1 MKELSRTI
9 IILLVALGLS
19 LQLYGQAERKALQ
32 SIKKAKWEKAYY
44 HLTRGRYYD
53 SLKVVAPFAWMA
65 YYSSLTNPESNLDS
79 ANAYARR
86 TFRSYAGSTPREK
99 EKLKRLG
106 IDTLVISKYI
116 HNIDSSGF
124 SRAKQINTTESFQH
138 FINSFPGASQQPL
151 AMKLRDESAFREA
164 AAIHSYQAYH
174 QYILK
179 YPKADR
185 VKEATGIYE
194 RLLFE
199 SVTSDG
205 NLSSYERFIVEYPGT
220 SYQLQAERN
229 IFEILTASG
238 SVEHLTDF
246 IISHPSNH
254 YCTVARNIL
263 FHLIPEDRR
272 FEKFPKELLND
283 SLKHIPLD
291 SGYLVPYLHGSKF
304 GFMDKTGVPVIA
316 AELDELN
323 DSYLCGDISDDVLV
337 LRDSIVAHN
346 GAVILKEHVDAIDYL
361 GYGFLL
367 ARRDSCQFIFH
378 KSGFRIG
385 GNCIDDGIMLE
396 GNLLAIEKGG
406 LWGLYALNGKQLLP
420 HEWDEISIT
429 NDVLFLKS
437 KEKYMLLGVP
447 SVYESGHRKPPY
459 RAVVADDAGAWS
471 SNQIWVRKDS
481 IQMVLTRTLD
491 TLFYAAGK
499 SLRPAYFGFTVHT
512 REGVY
517 CVNDEGE
524 SSGPFEQILI
534 HSRQLAV
541 RSNDSWRLY
550 DPYSSGYG
558 GPAYDSISFLG
569 PHTLGF
575 RGDSVVIHF
584 PNKKKLGLKYPVQVS
599 LLPAKDSISYI
610 MVSKGVNATVYSSI
624 GNKLF
629 AGPFNRLQ
637 YLTNDIFM
645 FFRNDKVGLAN
656 MSGKIIFPATMDAI
670 ASAGGRHVSLLKDG
684 RFGLFDASNGKR
696 INPQYSK
703 NLGHYNSKYLTA
715 FKDGRYGFIS
725 WDNKPAGKFEF
736 QEIRY
741 WNDTTALVKKDLQWM
756 IYEIKTGNVLQDKIR
771 SFRLIRD
778 DDEKLAIIQVEHS
791 YGVIH
796 NKRGMIIP
804 LSYSDIVNV
813 GSPYEPLY
821 FAEKH
826 VEEASVFV
834 VIYYTAAGK
843 MVRKEVYDQDDYDRI
858 YCPNN

>member
-1 MKELSRTI
+1 MSRTI
-9 IILLVALGLS
+9 IILLVALGSS

-65 YYSSLTNPESNLDS
+65 YYSSLTNPEFNLDS

-86 TFRSYAGSTPREK
+86 TLRSYGASTPREK
-99 EKLKRLG
+99 EKLKRLE
-106 IDTLVISKYI
+106 IDSLVISKYI

-124 SRAKQINTTESFQH
+124 SRAKQINSTESLQH
-138 FINSFPGASQQPL
+138 FINSFPGALQQPL
-151 AMKLRDESAFREA
+151 AMRLRDESAFQEA
-164 AAIHSYQAYH
+164 VAIHSYQAY
-174 QYILK
+174 QEYMLK
-179 YPKADR
+179 YPQAHR

-199 SVTSDG
+199 SITSDG
-205 NLSSYERFIVEYPGT
+205 NLSSYERFIAEHPGT

-254 YCTVARNIL
+254 YSTVARNIL
-263 FHLIPEDRR
+263 FHLIPEDQR
-272 FEKFPKELLND
+272 FGKFPKELLND
-283 SLKHIPLD
+283 SLKNVPLD

-304 GFMDKTGVPVIA
+304 GFMDKTGSPVIA

-337 LRDSIVAHN
+337 LRDSVVAHN
-346 GAVILKEHVDAIDYL
+346 GAVILKERVDATDYL
-361 GYGFLL
+361 GHGFLL
-367 ARRDSCQFIFH
+367 GRRDSCQFIFH

-385 GNCIDDGIMLE
+385 GNCVDDATMLE
-396 GNLLAIEKGG
+396 SNLLAIRKDL
-406 LWGLYALNGKQLLP
+406 LWGLYALNGKQLLA
-420 HEWDEISIT
+420 HEWDEISVT

-437 KEKYMLLGVP
+437 KEKYTLLGVS
-447 SVYESGHRKPPY
+447 SVYHPAAKRKPY
-459 RAVVADDAGAWS
+459 LAVVADDASVWS
-471 SNQIWVRKDS
+471 SNQIWVKKDS
-481 IQMVLTRTLD
+481 IQMVVTRTLD
-491 TLFYAAGK
+491 TLFYTTGK
-499 SLRPAYFGFTVHT
+499 SLRRAYFGFTVHSP
-512 REGVY
+512 EGVY
-517 CVNDEGE
+517 CVNNHRE

-534 HSRQLAV
+534 HNRQLAV
-541 RSNDSWRLY
+541 RSKDSWRLY
-550 DPYSSGYG
+550 DPYSSAYG

-569 PHTLGF
+569 QYTLGF
-575 RGDSVVIHF
+575 RGDSLVIHF
-584 PNKKKLGLKYPVQVS
+584 PDKRKLRFRYPVQVS
-599 LLPAKDSISYI
+599 LLPAKDSISYVV
-610 MVSKGVNATVYSSI
+610 VSKGISATVYSSS
-624 GNKLF
+624 GSKLF
-629 AGPFNRLQ
+629 TGPFSRLQ
-637 YLTNDIFM
+637 YLTNDVFM
-645 FFRNDKVGLAN
+645 FFRNDKVGLVSAN
-656 MSGKIIFPATMDAI
+656 GKIIFPATMDAI
-670 ASAGGRHVSLLKDG
+670 ASAGGPYVSLLRDG
-684 RFGLFDASNGKR
+684 RFGLFDASNEKR

-703 NLGHYNSKYLTA
+703 NLGLYNSKYLTA
-715 FKDGRYGFIS
+715 YKDGRYGFIS

-741 WNDTTALVKKDLQWM
+741 WNDTTALVRKDLQWM
-756 IYEIKTGNVLQDKIR
+756 IYEIKTGNVLQDKIKN
-771 SFRLIRD
+771 FKLIRD
-778 DDEKLAIIQVEHS
+778 DDEKLAIVQVEHS

-796 NKRGMIIP
+796 NKKGMIIP
-804 LSYSDIVNV
+804 LSYTDIVNV